1 MATDAK
7 LGLGTVVKRGD
18 GATPTEVFTRIDEC
32 IEIPE
37 IGEENPL
44 VDVTYSDA
52 VAREYIAGIAE
63 GMEMDFSF
71 NYNSADTEQQGL
83 IDDVKNKVNRNFQ
96 ITVPAAT
103 TKTMSMTL
111 TCLKWSIESMF
122 DKQQI
127 LHFKGKVS
135 GGVLIA

>member
-1 MATDAK
+1 MANDAV

-18 GATPTEVFTRIDEC
+18 GADPEVFTRIDEC

-44 VDVTYSDA
+44 VDVTYTDA
-52 VAREYIAGIAE
+52 EAREYIAGIAE

-71 NYNSADTEQQGL
+71 NYNSADTQQAGL
-83 IDDVKNKVNRNFQ
+83 IEDVKDKVNRNFQ

-103 TKTMSMTL
+103 TKTLEMTL
-111 TCLKWSIESMF
+111 VCLKWSLESMF
-122 DKQQI
+122 DKQI
-127 LHFKGKVS
+127 VLHFKGKVS
-135 GGVLIA
+135 GAVSIT